1 MTRTSGIGKES
12 SVVNTLSARRRHPLA
27 AFVVLFLAL
36 GLIGA
41 TYATVGSSRAKAS
54 ASTAATPEQ
63 LAEGQKLF
71 QSTCSSCHG
80 LQGQGVQGSGPS
92 LIGVGAAAVDFQV
105 GTGRMPAMQIGPQVP
120 AKPPVYT
127 QDQIDAMA
135 AYIGSLGAG
144 PDIPGSEQYTPDLS
158 NHDSIANGGVLFR
171 SNCSQCHNIVGAG
184 GALTDGKYA
193 PPLRETSEKHIYEA
207 MLTGPQNMP
216 IFGDKVMSAQDK
228 KDIIAYLVNSRTQ
241 AGSPGGLD
249 LGSIGPV
256 SEGLFVW
263 TIVLGLLIVFTCW
276 IGAHTTKAS
285 RARVAHFEATTGK
298 DATNNE

>member
-1 MTRTSGIGKES
+1 M
-12 SVVNTLSARRRHPLA
+12 NTLSARRRHPLA

-41 TYATVGSSRAKAS
+41 TYATLGSSKAKAA

-71 QSTCSSCHG
+71 QSACSSCHG
-80 LQGQGVQGSGPS
+80 LQAQGVQGSGPS

-105 GTGRMPAMQIGPQVP
+105 GTGRMPAMQIGPQVES
-120 AKPPVYT
+120 KPPVYT
-127 QDQIDAMA
+127 QEQIDAMA
-135 AYIGSLGAG
+135 AYISSLGAG
-144 PDIPGSEQYTPDLS
+144 PDVPATDEYTPDLS
-158 NHDSIANGGVLFR
+158 DQGSVANGGVLFR

-184 GALTDGKYA
+184 GALTDGKFA
-193 PPLRETSEKHIYEA
+193 PSLRQTSEKHIYEA

-216 IFGDKVMSAQDK
+216 IFGNSVMSPQNK
-228 KDIIAYLVNSRTQ
+228 RDIIAYLMHTRTQ

-263 TIVLGLLIVFTCW
+263 TIVLGLLIVFACW